1 MNGSA
6 PAHAVVILA
15 AGASRRLGQPKQLLP
30 APGGEPL
37 VRRVTRLALDT
48 QPHTTVVVLG
58 AGADAVF
65 AAIADLAVRRVDCAQ
80 WAEGM
85 GASLRS
91 GLAAL
96 PDAVAGAL
104 ILLCDQPALDT
115 PHLLALRDAWRAQ
128 PDRAAASRYAGR
140 LGVPALIPRAWFAE
154 FAPNGGDIGARELLA
169 QRSAEV
175 VAIADER
182 LAFDV
187 DVPADLARLDEQP
200 R

>member
-1 MNGSA
+1 MNASA
-6 PAHAVVILA
+6 PAHAVVVLA

-80 WAEGM
+80 WAQGM

-104 ILLCDQPALDT
+104 IVLCDQPALDT
-115 PHLLALRDAWRAQ
+115 PHLLALRDTWRTR

-140 LGVPALIPRAWFAE
+140 NGVPALIPRAWFAE
-154 FAPNGGDIGARELLA
+154 LAHNGGDIGARELLA
-169 QRSAEV
+169 RHAT
-175 VAIADER
+175 
-182 LAFDV
+182 DV
-187 DVPADLARLDEQP
+187 MTIDNEALARDIDRPGDAAP